1 MVTIRCGTRKG
12 SFVYR
17 ALARSHTLMQEVPD
31 LGTRIDLSICWGAF
45 AIEVKILEGIP
56 EIA

>member
-1 MVTIRCGTRKG
+1 MYIERCHVRT
-12 SFVYR
+12 
-17 ALARSHTLMQEVPD
+17 TLMQEVPD

-45 AIEVKILEGIP
+45 AIEVKIREGIP

>member
-1 MVTIRCGTRKG
+1 
-12 SFVYR
+12 
-17 ALARSHTLMQEVPD
+17 MQEVPD